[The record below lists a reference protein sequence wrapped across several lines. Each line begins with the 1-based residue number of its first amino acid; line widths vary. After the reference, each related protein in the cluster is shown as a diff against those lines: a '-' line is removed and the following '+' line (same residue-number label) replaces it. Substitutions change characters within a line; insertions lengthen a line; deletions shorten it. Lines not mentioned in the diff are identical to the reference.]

1 MRARCYIQAYCAIG
15 KLKSTKKSSLNNV
28 DASRKLIDKRI
39 NIYLIVT
46 IIQIHQTSQFWKQIH
61 SVKFNP

>member
-15 KLKSTKKSSLNNV
+15 KLKSTKKSALNNV
-28 DASRKLIDKRI
+28 DASRKLIDKKI

-46 IIQIHQTSQFWKQIH
+46 NNSNTSNESILETDSFSKI
-61 SVKFNP
+61 